1 LLYLPA
7 EKVLGEGRCIVQVTQ
22 RDTGPWRSQS
32 SEAIA
37 PPCDPEALVREIERI
52 EQSAILA
59 RSGPLVAFVARSDEI
74 PACLHEIG
82 RLREL
87 ASRTAGKGTGKQ
99 LDLDWF
105 DLHYLHFVVWNDAR
119 HEIVGSYR
127 CGATD
132 AIVRH
137 YGVTGLSTASRFVYE
152 KLLLARLRRGLELS
166 RSFVRP
172 EYEKSL
178 VPLLLLWRALAEF
191 TARNPRYKFLFGAVS
206 IRSEL
211 RPETKGRILDF
222 LRSTAY
228 PALLRLESPP
238 DLAALERE
246 IHDLEGSDRRLPIL
260 LRQCVKLGGRL
271 LSFSSDAE
279 SNDLD
284 ALLVVD
290 LSVAPLEALAAYM
303 GGEGFRAFVRHR
315 RGRHGHGT
323 RLRRPLRR
331 SRSFAAPLC

>member
-1 LLYLPA
+1 M
-7 EKVLGEGRCIVQVTQ
+7 VQVTQ
-22 RDTGPWRSQS
+22 LDTGPSRSD
-32 SEAIA
+32 SEEIA
-37 PPCDPEALVREIERI
+37 PPHDSVALACEIERI
-52 EQSAILA
+52 EKSAILA
-59 RSGPLVAFVARSDEI
+59 RSGPLIAFVARSDEI
-74 PACLHEIG
+74 PLSLQEIG

-87 ASRTAGKGTGKQ
+87 TSRAAGKGTGKRV
-99 LDLDWF
+99 DLDWF
-105 DLHYLHFVVWNDAR
+105 DLHYLHFVVWNAAR

-172 EYEKSL
+172 EYEKSR
-178 VPLLLLWRALAEF
+178 VPLLLLWRAIGEF
-191 TARNPRYKFLFGAVS
+191 TARNPRYKLLFGAVS
-206 IRSEL
+206 LGSQF
-211 RPETKGRILDF
+211 RPETRRSIVDF

-228 PALLRLESPP
+228 PTLLRLAPR
-238 DLAALERE
+238 DLGVLDRE
-246 IHDLEGSDRRLPIL
+246 IHDREGSDRTLPVL
-260 LRQCVKLGGRL
+260 LRLCVTLGARL
-271 LSFSSDAE
+271 LSFAADAE

-290 LSVAPLEALAAYM
+290 LSAAPLEALAAYM
-303 GGEGFRAFVRHR
+303 GDEGVRAFVRHR
-315 RGRHGHGT
+315 RGARHGRST

-331 SRSFAAPLC
+331 SRGFAETQC